1 MKKLFFSGK
10 ERFRILKYRKDL
22 EKVIKKLDV
31 NARIDSY
38 QVTIDSK
45 DPFSE
50 YITSKIIEAFAFGF
64 SMGSALQL
72 KDTNYSF
79 NRFKVKDLTRDS
91 RVSAA
96 VSRLIGTKGR
106 TKHVIQELSDCD
118 IVIKDKE
125 VGIIGLSNNVE
136 TTTQAI
142 VSLIKGSKQSNI
154 YGYLERNKAR
164 LKALEEENV
173 EEFIL
178 KEAKKESKKEKKE
191 KK

>member
-10 ERFRILKYRKDL
+10 ERFRILKYRKAL
-22 EKVIKKLDV
+22 EKAMKKIDV
-31 NARIDSY
+31 NTRVENY
-38 QVTIDSK
+38 QVTINSK

-64 SMGSALQL
+64 SLIAAFQL
-72 KDTNYSF
+72 KDTDYSF
-79 NRFKVKDLTRDS
+79 NKFKVKDFTRDS
-91 RVSAA
+91 RINAA

-173 EEFIL
+173 EEFI
-178 KEAKKESKKEKKE
+178 EKESKKEKKE